1 MTGYRMADMT
11 TEKYRASSRHL
22 LAQARS
28 ELDAGDV
35 RQASEKG
42 WGAAAQIVK
51 AIAEQRG
58 WTHRGHAQLFDA
70 VTTLAQEAGDDDID
84 RLFELASAL
93 HTNFYEDWYGAGRV
107 ERGLNDVEQLLDKLE
122 PVLGVNSS

>member
-1 MTGYRMADMT
+1 MQ
-11 TEKYRASSRHL
+11 KYRQDSRAF

-28 ELDAGDV
+28 ELAQGDV

-51 AIAEQRG
+51 AVAEQRG
-58 WTHRGHAQLFDA
+58 WLHCGHAQLFDA
-70 VTTLAQEAGDDDID
+70 VAILAQEAGDDDID

-93 HTNFYEDWYGAGRV
+93 QPTSTKTGTAPAAWSEAYVTSKR
-107 ERGLNDVEQLLDKLE
+107 
-122 PVLGVNSS
+122 S

>member
-1 MTGYRMADMT
+1 MADMT

-58 WTHRGHAQLFDA
+58 WTHLGHAQLFDA

-122 PVLGVNSS
+122 PVLG